1 MRIYARGNNG
11 THEGFRM
18 KTSPVTPSFYCF
30 NITLSLRTNVRKK
43 TKIIVRKEICTLCK
57 LSFFQVYKKSTPQI
71 FFKIVV
77 HFPFQ
82 MPKAMVKKKLGVMGL
97 IF

>member
-1 MRIYARGNNG
+1 MRVYARGNNG
-11 THEGFRM
+11 TREGFCM

-30 NITLSLRTNVRKK
+30 NIMLSLRANVRKK
-43 TKIIVRKEICTLCK
+43 LKNSTEGNLHSVRIVVIPSLQEIG
-57 LSFFQVYKKSTPQI
+57 SVI

-82 MPKAMVKKKLGVMGL
+82 MPKAFKKNLGSPG
-97 IF
+97 